1 MPVMSTVAKVKLRK
15 RFEVGSS
22 DNTGSAGE
30 TQRFSK
36 VKWDAPQGMWFELL
50 RSSSN
55 HNLEGSEGVSEG
67 SESGDEI
74 SDGDSLTR
82 FL

>member
-22 DNTGSAGE
+22 DKTGSGDE

-36 VKWDAPQGMWFELL
+36 VKWDAPEGMWLQLL
-50 RSSSN
+50 RNSSN
-55 HNLEGSEGVSEG
+55 HNP
-67 SESGDEI
+67 
-74 SDGDSLTR
+74 
-82 FL
+82 